1 MLLDGVKL
9 LFKVT
14 MQYELIDP
22 KPPREQYG
30 ELILPYKAIRIVSS
44 IGEILTLS
52 ASDADNPDCPGNV
65 CGVFTRR
72 SPSGFID
79 GPFIEYRDDN
89 GDTDIMP
96 FGQMDEAVLFCEE
109 D

>member
-1 MLLDGVKL
+1 
-9 LFKVT
+9 

-22 KPPREQYG
+22 QPPREQYG
-30 ELILPYKAIRIVSS
+30 DLILPYSAIRIVSS
-44 IGEILTLS
+44 AGEILTLS
-52 ASDADNPDCPGNV
+52 ASDADNPDIPGNV

-79 GPFIEYRDDN
+79 GPFIEYREDN

-96 FGQMDEAVLFCEE
+96 FGQMDEDALFCEE
-109 D
+109 DWD